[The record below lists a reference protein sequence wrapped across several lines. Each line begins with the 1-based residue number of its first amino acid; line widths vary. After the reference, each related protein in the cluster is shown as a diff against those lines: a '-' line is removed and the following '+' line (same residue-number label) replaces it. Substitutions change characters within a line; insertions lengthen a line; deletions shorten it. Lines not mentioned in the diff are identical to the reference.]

1 MDDPSRMSLDHLG
14 PSSEEPGHERGSRR
28 IPGQRSGRTYWT
40 RSRKEALA
48 AWLFILPDFIGLL
61 IFVAVPMVLALS
73 LGFFNVDGF
82 GGYKFIGLA
91 NYNRML
97 HDPLFLKSIGVTI
110 VYVVCLV
117 PGLYVT
123 CLGLAIFV
131 RKKIPLIGVW
141 RSLFFMPYVVSLVV
155 VALIWKVMLLDKVGF
170 INQMLE
176 RIGLHGRARVG
187 GQKVFF
193 GGGVGGVPSF
203 FLC

>member
-1 MDDPSRMSLDHLG
+1 MH
-14 PSSEEPGHERGSRR
+14 RR
-28 IPGQRSGRTYWT
+28 YWT

-123 CLGLAIFV
+123 GLGLAILV
-131 RKKIPLIGVW
+131 RQKNSSDRDVAKPL
-141 RSLFFMPYVVSLVV
+141 LH
-155 VALIWKVMLLDKVGF
+155 ALRRQSCRRGLD
-170 INQMLE
+170 LE
-176 RIGLHGRARVG
+176 GDAPRQGRVH
-187 GQKVFF
+187 
-193 GGGVGGVPSF
+193 
-203 FLC
+203 